1 MNEVEVIKR
10 SRGRAE
16 IWFPGRWAGGGAL
29 ILGPLLLL
37 AGVAL
42 RLPFHF
48 FFPQQLEAFRDHPAL
63 MTASYSLFAAGNL
76 LLWPA
81 VLTLVRLIGGVR
93 PYWAMWGGIFAI
105 CGLFARTFHAGVDH
119 LAFQLVRSQGLDSA
133 VKAVSEAYGAFH
145 LFSIFNLA
153 ILLGWIVLAAGAYLS
168 RTMNRLQSIA
178 LGLMAALPLGVL
190 KGTTP
195 SSLIAAAG
203 LCLALMPLGLQV
215 LRDGPPPRLRT
226 AAAWFL
232 LIAAAGGFFYFFGQA
247 G

>member
-42 RLPFHF
+42 RSPFHF

-119 LAFQLVRSQGLDSA
+119 LAFQLVPRPRARFRREGGLRSLRRVPSLQHLQPGYPAGLDR
-133 VKAVSEAYGAFH
+133 
-145 LFSIFNLA
+145 
-153 ILLGWIVLAAGAYLS
+153 S
-168 RTMNRLQSIA
+168 RRPAPTCPAR
-178 LGLMAALPLGVL
+178 
-190 KGTTP
+190 
-195 SSLIAAAG
+195 
-203 LCLALMPLGLQV
+203 
-215 LRDGPPPRLRT
+215 
-226 AAAWFL
+226 
-232 LIAAAGGFFYFFGQA
+232 
-247 G
+247 